1 MQNTARWKKC
11 NQKYTTT
18 DAVWGGRVNKM
29 TNASSR
35 GKLEN
40 QAAEWG
46 NFVTQK
52 KHSQD
57 KGFETTVPLPEFS
70 PPPQVFKVFSEGFL
84 HVCAEVPPL
93 ASVLL
98 KTNYELCVFFIIPHS
113 WPVFFL
119 ALVYC
124 CRAFWW
130 AVWIIFGCPSARRSC
145 GTSRTHR

>member
-1 MQNTARWKKC
+1 
-11 NQKYTTT
+11 
-18 DAVWGGRVNKM
+18 M

-70 PPPQVFKVFSEGFL
+70 LLPQVFKVFSEGFL
-84 HVCAEVPPL
+84 HVCAEVLP
-93 ASVLL
+93 SLL
-98 KTNYELCVFFIIPHS
+98 CY
-113 WPVFFL
+113 
-119 ALVYC
+119 
-124 CRAFWW
+124 
-130 AVWIIFGCPSARRSC
+130 
-145 GTSRTHR
+145 

>member
-1 MQNTARWKKC
+1 
-11 NQKYTTT
+11 
-18 DAVWGGRVNKM
+18 M

-70 PPPQVFKVFSEGFL
+70 LPPPFYQVFSEGFL

-113 WPVFFL
+113 WPSVFL
-119 ALVYC
+119 GSCLLL
-124 CRAFWW
+124 
-130 AVWIIFGCPSARRSC
+130 PSVLMSRMDYIWVPLC
-145 GTSRTHR
+145 TS